1 MKIITINKINRI
13 TDKLTVRRTKRDIER
28 ILILIYRTI
37 INSNSSIN
45 VQTLKSFK
53 KETAE
58 KIEAQNLI

>member
-13 TDKLTVRRTKRDIER
+13 TDKLTVRRTKRDIEI